1 MDSAGYEQNARI
13 TISDTDAQKFLE
25 RLASDDDFRAELEK
39 NAAEVLRAHG
49 IELDPEDLLEN
60 VTLAPKQEIEEFL
73 QPMRTRQR
81 AQYNWLGFAIL
92 YYVLGAMPFVLPEDD
107 GTG

>member
-1 MDSAGYEQNARI
+1 MDSSGYEQNARI
-13 TISDTDAQKFLE
+13 TISDADAQKLLE
-25 RLASDDDFRAELEK
+25 RLATDDDFRAELEA

-49 IELDPEDLLEN
+49 IELDPEAILES
-60 VTLAPKQEIEEFL
+60 VTLAPKAEIEEFL
-73 QPMRTRQR
+73 EPLRTRQR
-81 AQYNWLGFAIL
+81 AQYDWLGFAVI

>member
-1 MDSAGYEQNARI
+1 MDSSGYEQNARI

-25 RLASDDDFRAELEK
+25 RLVADDDFRAELEG
-39 NAAEVLRAHG
+39 NTAEVLRAHG
-49 IELDPEDLLEN
+49 IALEPEDLLEN
-60 VTLAPKQEIEEFL
+60 VTLAPKAEIEEFL
-73 QPMRTRQR
+73 EPLRTRQR
-81 AQYNWLGFAIL
+81 AQYNWLGFAII